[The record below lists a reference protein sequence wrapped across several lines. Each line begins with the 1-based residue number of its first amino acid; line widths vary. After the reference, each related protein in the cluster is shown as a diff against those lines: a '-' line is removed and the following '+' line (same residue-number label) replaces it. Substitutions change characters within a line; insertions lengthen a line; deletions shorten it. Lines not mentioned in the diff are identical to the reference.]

1 MADEKA
7 AKQAED
13 QELNDLLDS
22 ALEDF
27 NKEQKSEKE
36 DTHKID
42 ASESTTDKNA
52 TDISENAWT
61 TDFIN
66 QAVERI
72 EEKMQTFLFN
82 MIAQNGT
89 DDELGVSPQTM
100 AKKLTGLTKGESTFD
115 KNSASVDFQSA
126 IAGAVKDLTVTS
138 ENLQNEADLS
148 EMFGQVSLEDG
159 PDTIPSFMKGVL
171 EHLLAKELLYPA
183 MKQLVD
189 EYPEWLEEKKTTI
202 PSNDLQRFTKQF
214 ELIQQVCTELEKET
228 DGDTEKIR
236 KKRFETIMSLM
247 QEIQSC
253 GHLPEEL
260 VGPQTMPFQTD
271 AEGDLVIPALLHNM
285 ESQQNCCLM

>member
-7 AKQAED
+7 TKQVED

-27 NKEQKSEKE
+27 NKEQ
-36 DTHKID
+36 
-42 ASESTTDKNA
+42 N
-52 TDISENAWT
+52 DISEDTWT

-66 QAVERI
+66 QAAERF
-72 EEKMQTFLFN
+72 EETMQTVLFN

-100 AKKLTGLTKGESTFD
+100 AKKLTGLPKGENTFD

-138 ENLQNEADLS
+138 EKLQNNADLS
-148 EMFGQVSLEDG
+148 EMFGQASLEDG

-171 EHLLAKELLYPA
+171 ERLLAKELLYPA

-214 ELIQQVCTELEKET
+214 ELIQKVCTEFEKET